1 MCGVGR
7 VRGKTRKEALW
18 CPFLLSPLPFFTK
31 SFLKMFRYHLSYLW
45 ISLLN
50 SQFLPVDSPGDH
62 CSSTLIF
69 EIFGTRGTA
78 EEKGHLHWGF
88 CLSHILNKTPHQSE
102 ICLLI
107 WDSELPSPEES

>member
-31 SFLKMFRYHLSYLW
+31 SFLKMFRYHLSYLLDE
-45 ISLLN
+45 SLN
-50 SQFLPVDSPGDH
+50 SQFLPVDSPETS

-69 EIFGTRGTA
+69 EIFGTRGT
-78 EEKGHLHWGF
+78 EVTRGIFIGDF
-88 CLSHILNKTPHQSE
+88 VFPTF
-102 ICLLI
+102 
-107 WDSELPSPEES
+107 